1 MELSGKSLIS
11 IVFLM
16 LVHDA
21 VCTHFRGGTFTY
33 KPVNPSDPA
42 NTTVSLISLEN
53 DSVLESFTNQV
64 KCCSVAFGLNNST
77 SDGCL
82 FILLDLDNENEP
94 KIS

>member
-1 MELSGKSLIS
+1 MELSGKRLIS

-42 NTTVSLISLEN
+42 NTTVSFFGLKCLRSCM
-53 DSVLESFTNQV
+53 NQLN
-64 KCCSVAFGLNNST
+64 KCSSVAFGLNNVT

-82 FILLDLDNENEP
+82 FILVDLDNENEC
-94 KIS
+94 